1 MKTSIAFPGIIV
13 RMVTVILIGLLA
25 TQVLTAQG
33 WYDSDWTYR
42 NEVTVSHPLGVTGAT
57 LTGYQV
63 KISLT
68 GGVGGNFDFTKAVSG
83 GSDIRF
89 TAADGITLIP
99 FWIENWIDNT
109 SATIWIKVPTIPG
122 AGTSVYLYYGNSA
135 PTEPLLN
142 QVEVPPTGPFTRAAG
157 NPIIPAGAT
166 GTSLLAENIVFD
178 PVTGHYWMCLANY
191 TQRTISLCWS
201 DTPADP
207 TSWTWGGNAVTTFTE
222 YVSGAPHLQYY
233 DGLWYLFYADRPN
246 IMVATAT
253 RVDGTFTIQPTPVLQ
268 PLALSGTW
276 DSYRVDEPYV
286 FQRRDG
292 KWILVY
298 MGDAGG
304 ITEQVGYATADNITG
319 PYTPFANN
327 PCIPFGPS
335 GSFDAGTVADPWV
348 YEYHGVYYIG
358 YTVSPTKNSP
368 WYTACAT
375 TLDWQTF
382 TKIGVILPLGSGA
395 DGSNSFRGALTRIG
409 DEYVFSYTNDGYRMA
424 IATQPVYM
432 TLPDIINERGAVF
445 DFYDGFDGSA
455 LDWSK
460 WSLMNGQATQATVSG
475 GNLNLN
481 SPTAAGYIRINGTAS
496 YGMNYLTEARGYHP
510 DQGTTNLIAEVGM
523 ATTLSYAVRIVDDF
537 QLGTEFWQKQ
547 AINGGSDTWQNM
559 AQPADQNWHVFK
571 VWRTNVTGS
580 NVAGFQIDETPAE
593 GTTLPVPT
601 IPLQPFLMSYGAG
614 NDFVVDWIR
623 VRQYVGADPSITVG
637 SEEAIN
643 RWTGDGGTS
652 WSTVTSWSAGYVPT
666 VTDNVAIPDV
676 TNDPVIS
683 GGTFECNSLV
693 IDPGAALTVEASGV
707 LDVTGLITINSSG
720 IASTGSLIN
729 RGTVGGDVRFN
740 RFLRPE
746 ATMGSLHFVSSPVGG
761 MTISSFFSENLNL
774 GELWEYNEPENSWD
788 LAASGN
794 LLSGKGYNITQT
806 TGSLGE
812 YSFTGSVVSAATFIA
827 TAPYLS
833 THLARTN
840 AFDYGLLNPNPIWA
854 DGRSWDDYGGGG
866 WNLMGN
872 PFTSAMSASAFI
884 TANSGLFDPHYQ
896 ALYVYDGVNGVY
908 RYAAASVPGYPEA
921 GDFGNFVQAGQG
933 FFVLALYD
941 GATFTFNSTMQ
952 VHQPAVSILKSTE
965 TSDNPWPGLLLKLKY
980 GEKERETTIVFNDAM
995 TTGSDPGYDVGQM
1008 STSPD
1013 FELYTVL
1020 AAGDNSVNFARQA
1033 LPLSNAERYTVPV
1046 GIDTKNG
1053 GEVAFSAFTIPMEGI
1068 RFWLEDRVT
1077 GTFTDL
1083 TTKSYTV
1090 TLPAKTYGTG
1100 RFYIISSAN
1109 TPTSVSHPGADDP
1122 ALRVWISDGN
1132 LIIKG
1137 ELGDKALY
1145 ELYDLNGKT
1154 IMDGHLEGN
1163 ELNIINL
1170 QGKLHGV
1177 YVVRVVDG
1185 LKITTRKVAVL

>member
-1 MKTSIAFPGIIV
+1 MKTSITFPGISV

-25 TQVLTAQG
+25 TPLLTAQG
-33 WYDSDWTYR
+33 WYDTDWSYR
-42 NEVTVSHPLGVTGAT
+42 NQVSVSYPVGVTGAT

-68 GGVGGNFDFTKAVSG
+68 GGIGGNFDFTKALSG
-83 GSDIRF
+83 GGDIRF

-99 FWIENWIDNT
+99 FWIESWIDNT
-109 SATIWIKVPTIPG
+109 SATIWVKVPAIPA

-157 NPIIPAGAT
+157 NPVVPAGAT
-166 GTSLLAENIVFD
+166 GTSLLAENIVYD
-178 PVTGHYWMCLANY
+178 PVTGHYWMCMANY
-191 TQRTISLCWS
+191 TQRCISLCWS

-207 TSWTWGGNAVTTFTE
+207 DSWTWGGNAVTTFTD

-233 DGLWYLFYADRPN
+233 EGLWYLFYADRPN
-246 IMVATAT
+246 IRVATST

-304 ITEQVGYATADNITG
+304 TTEQVGYATADNITG
-319 PYTPFANN
+319 PYTPYANN

-358 YTVSPTKNSP
+358 YTVSPSKNSP

-375 TLDWQTF
+375 TTDWLTF
-382 TKIGVILPLGSGA
+382 TKIGVILPLGSGD
-395 DGSNSFRGALTRIG
+395 DGTNSFRGALTRIG
-409 DEYVFSYTNDGYRMA
+409 NEYVFSYTNDTYRMA

-432 TLPDIINERGAVF
+432 TMPDIINEQNAVF
-445 DFYDGFDGSA
+445 DFYDGFDGTS

-475 GNLNLN
+475 GNLNLF
-481 SPTAAGYIRINGTAS
+481 SPSTGGYIRINGTTS
-496 YGMNYLTEARGYHP
+496 YGMNYLTEARAYHP
-510 DQGTTNLIAEVGM
+510 DQGTVNMIAEVGM

-547 AINGGSDTWQNM
+547 AINGGSDSWENM
-559 AQPADQNWHVFK
+559 ARPADRNWHVFK

-601 IPLQPFLMSYGAG
+601 IPLQPFLMSFGTG

-623 VRQYVGADPSITVG
+623 VRQYVGADPSITVSG
-637 SEEAIN
+637 EEAIN
-643 RWTGDGGTS
+643 RWTGNGGTG
-652 WSTVTSWSAGYVPT
+652 WNTVSSWSAGYVPT
-666 VTDNVAIPDV
+666 ITDNVAIPDV
-676 TNDPVIS
+676 INDPVIS
-683 GGTFECNSLV
+683 DGAFECNSLV
-693 IDPGAALTVEASGV
+693 IEPGAALTVEPSGV

-729 RGTVGGDVRFN
+729 RGTVDGVVRFN

-746 ATMGSLHFVSSPVGG
+746 ATMGSRHFIASPVGG

-774 GELWEYNEPENSWD
+774 GELWEYDENEDMWER
-788 LAASGN
+788 AASGN
-794 LLSGKGYNITQT
+794 LLGGKGYGLTQT

-812 YSFTGSVVSAATFIA
+812 YIFTGSLVSTATFIA

-840 AFDYGLLNPNPIWA
+840 AFDYGLLNPNAIWA

-896 ALYVYDGVNGVY
+896 ALYVYDGINGVY
-908 RYAAASVPGYPEA
+908 RYAAASVPGYTEA
-921 GDFGNFVQAGQG
+921 GDFGNYVQAGQG
-933 FFVLALYD
+933 FFVLALYN

-952 VHQPAVSILKSTE
+952 VHQPAVSILKSSK
-965 TSDNPWPGLLLKLKY
+965 TSDDPWPGLQLKLKY
-980 GEKERETTIVFNDAM
+980 GEKEMETTIVFNEAM

-1008 STSPD
+1008 STSAD
-1013 FELYTVL
+1013 VELYTVL

-1033 LPLSNAERYTVPV
+1033 LPLAGAEGIKVPV
-1046 GIDTKNG
+1046 GVDFKNG
-1053 GEVAFSAFTIPMEGI
+1053 GEVTFSAFTIPIGTS

-1090 TLPAKTYGTG
+1090 TLPANTFGDG

-1109 TPTSVSHPGADDP
+1109 TPTTVKHPGDDDP
-1122 ALRVWISDGN
+1122 SLRIWISGSN

-1137 ELGDKALY
+1137 ELGEKALY

-1170 QGKLHGV
+1170 PGKLHGV